1 MEASEL
7 VVVVVVMED
16 GSPASKVAL
25 AEAMSEIGS
34 TVSETALVEAV
45 AVGKTPREISS
56 GVKASTPDLPPVEQ
70 KADQIV
76 IEIDRRE
83 FCGAVSHL
91 VPSVKFR
98 HKCGSVRTALAPI
111 LETRK
116 RPALQG
122 RAFALPSG
130 SVGVGGV
137 HSYVGSRTRTREVP
151 VKLAT

>member
-1 MEASEL
+1 LEGRAGGGNVGDRLDRVRDRVGGSGGGG
-7 VVVVVVMED
+7 ED
-16 GSPASKVAL
+16 AQGDFVGREGLDAGL
-25 AEAMSEIGS
+25 AA
-34 TVSETALVEAV
+34 
-45 AVGKTPREISS
+45 
-56 GVKASTPDLPPVEQ
+56 VEQ

-83 FCGAVSHL
+83 VCGAVSHL